1 MPQVKQVKQTMP
13 ATEQNQGHS
22 AMKMATYASLSAA
35 LLLLG
40 VKAAAWLAT
49 DSVSMLASL
58 LDSAVDAVASLITML
73 AVRESLKPADDDH
86 RFGHG
91 KLEPLAGLGQAL
103 LIAVSAGALLNSA
116 IHRLITPEPLHA
128 GALGIAVMVF
138 ASAVTL
144 LLVRFQR
151 RVVAQT
157 GSTAVDGDSMHY
169 TSDLYMNL
177 GVMLSLAGAT
187 WLGWQWLDPVL
198 GILIAGI
205 IGHSAWQIGLKAV
218 HLLMDS
224 EFDPALRKQIE
235 DVVRAQ
241 RQVYGLHDLR
251 TRRSGTQDFVQFHLE
266 LDGEMPLHQ
275 AHAICDE
282 VAAAVQQL
290 LPRAEVI
297 VHADPR
303 HAS

>member
-1 MPQVKQVKQTMP
+1 MA
-13 ATEQNQGHS
+13 ATEDNQQHS

-40 VKAAAWLAT
+40 VKVAAWLMT

-58 LDSAVDAVASLITML
+58 LDSAVDSVASLITML

-103 LIAVSAGALLNSA
+103 LIGVSAAALLNSA
-116 IHRLITPEPLHA
+116 IHRLIAPEPLHA
-128 GALGIAVMVF
+128 GAVGIAVMLF
-138 ASAVTL
+138 ASVVTL
-144 LLVRFQR
+144 ALVRFQR
-151 RVVAQT
+151 RVVMQT

-187 WLGWQWLDPVL
+187 WLGWLWLDPVL
-198 GILIAGI
+198 GILIAFI
-205 IGHSAWQIGLKAV
+205 IARSAWQIGLKAV
-218 HLLMDS
+218 HLLMDT

-241 RQVYGLHDLR
+241 KQVYGLHDLR